1 MILNVH
7 ITTLTEHKISA
18 NGYLFCLAVYHNRS
32 DLLHAYIGAT
42 GKFKMDDLIRLIND
56 GWIKVVKED
65 AGYIFSNL
73 KTTDKFQSLL
83 IGVKVQ
89 LNTTDQ
95 WVKEWYN
102 LFPKGVKSGG
112 YYVKSD
118 LSGCIKRMKKFQAQ
132 HPEFSQQTILN
143 ATKNY
148 IENCAKKGYQYMK
161 IAPYFIEKD
170 GVSML
175 AGECD
180 ALSDNLD
187 NYTNEFSTQL

>member
-1 MILNVH
+1 MILN
-7 ITTLTEHKISA
+7 ISTTSLIEHKLSA
-18 NGYLFCLAVYHNRS
+18 NCYLFCMAVYHNRA
-32 DLLHAYIGAT
+32 DLLREYVAVN
-42 GKFKMDDLIRLIND
+42 GKFKTEELKRLID
-56 GWIKVVKED
+56 GGWIELVKESE
-65 AGYIFSNL
+65 GHTFTNL
-73 KTTDKFQSLL
+73 QTTEKFKSLL
-83 IGVKVQ
+83 LGVKVR
-89 LNTTDQ
+89 LNTSEQ
-95 WVKEWYN
+95 WMKEWYN

-118 LSGCIKRMKKFQAQ
+118 LSGCMKKMRKFQSQ
-132 HPEFSQQTILN
+132 HPEFSQQIILD

-148 IENCAKKGYQYMK
+148 IENCEKKGYQYMK

-187 NYTNEFSTQL
+187 NYTNDFSTQL